1 MNKEFNTQFNE
12 QEVKDFL
19 ATKSL
24 RIGKHYHDISSIVQQ
39 QLEIYAEIIYNEVS
53 AKNQDILNRVFAI
66 IISGGGAYLLKE
78 SNTQIFDHQVFSG
91 MPYEFAN
98 VRGYFSVLKDK

>member
-1 MNKEFNTQFNE
+1 M
-12 QEVKDFL
+12 
-19 ATKSL
+19 TKSQYSFNN
-24 RIGKHYHDISSIVQQ
+24 GNIVQQ

-78 SNTQIFDHQVFSG
+78 SNTQIFDHQVFSD